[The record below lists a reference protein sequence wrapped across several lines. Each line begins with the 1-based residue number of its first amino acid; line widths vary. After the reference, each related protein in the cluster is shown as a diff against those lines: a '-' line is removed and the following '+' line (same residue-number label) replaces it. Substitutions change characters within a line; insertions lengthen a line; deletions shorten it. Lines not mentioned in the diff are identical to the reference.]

1 MPEDQEQAVTRRR
14 TRRKASDEVSA
25 PLDVMSPSTT
35 EAANG
40 RVQDQPSANGVGAGS
55 EALSSTVSASRPHT
69 TRRRATSAPESLS
82 ESSRVDDAHV
92 NDQQSP
98 APRRRGRPP
107 KAAQQPADSAPASP
121 IASAAPADST
131 PDAPAPQ
138 AAGRGRPTGRPSR
151 QAAAADAAV
160 PSELAAQVEPSTSEA
175 AQPRRRGRPRRADA
189 VAQDAAPVE
198 QTEPLST
205 TSAPSPV
212 ESSSTAPDE
221 SHESGAQR
229 PIRRP
234 SYRFG
239 RRAPVGAV
247 ETTAPQETV
256 SATGQAPSVNEA
268 GASAAA
274 NETDTRPAAQSTE
287 SAQSFTAAPN
297 VPGTYGRRGDGM
309 GGRPFRRAD
318 HGAERAETPHG
329 ESRETADD
337 RPVRDRTIPGAPAGP
352 GAPYHGRVTESGVNV
367 VSRAPIH
374 RQDRQGGAQRG
385 FSRVSGPYM
394 PGGRGSAG
402 HQPAGPAPYENAP
415 NGSPSE
421 TGGVQ
426 PYGTYDQYAPTSNG
440 SGAPADRSGG
450 APNRPLRGRYG
461 QPGYGNAPYTDTR
474 GQRGPAGG
482 RNVSGSSDGYRDRD
496 RDRDQRDQYREPYR
510 DQYRD
515 RDRDRDREP
524 YGPASHGGR
533 GMPPARSPYGA
544 GDRGGDRRGI
554 GGRGGA
560 YGGRQGREPRSV
572 SSYGSLY
579 TNVPGGAPS
588 DGRYGDGRFGE
599 GRYSDNRSTLRPAG
613 STTMTRTVDVNGLL
627 WISGGT
633 AEILDNRTLQPI
645 ARMATEDVRRLG
657 LRSGDA
663 ISGRAEDR
671 PGRRMLVELDTVNDQ
686 QPDAMRERPLFE
698 QLTASFPDRRIRL
711 EHGPQPVSV
720 RIIDLF
726 APLGFGSRALVVAP
740 PKTGKTT
747 LIREAAEAVLKGYPD
762 AIVMAVLVGER
773 PEEVTDLRARLE
785 PRGGLVY
792 AASFDEDTQRH
803 AWLVQVAVERA
814 KRVAE
819 SGRDAFMVLDSL
831 TRLARAENLATRSQG
846 RTLSGGIDAQALDTG
861 RRAFGAARN
870 LEEGGSITIVAT
882 CLVDT
887 GSRQDEVVYEEFKGT
902 GNMELHLSR
911 ELAQRRLFPAVDAVK
926 SGTRREEMLLTPDEL
941 RAATALRRRLADLP
955 TAQATQQL
963 LSVMERTPSN
973 SALLQAIEQSGW
985 IK

>member
-1 MPEDQEQAVTRRR
+1 M
-14 TRRKASDEVSA
+14 
-25 PLDVMSPSTT
+25 
-35 EAANG
+35 
-40 RVQDQPSANGVGAGS
+40 
-55 EALSSTVSASRPHT
+55 
-69 TRRRATSAPESLS
+69 
-82 ESSRVDDAHV
+82 
-92 NDQQSP
+92 
-98 APRRRGRPP
+98 
-107 KAAQQPADSAPASP
+107 
-121 IASAAPADST
+121 
-131 PDAPAPQ
+131 
-138 AAGRGRPTGRPSR
+138 
-151 QAAAADAAV
+151 
-160 PSELAAQVEPSTSEA
+160 
-175 AQPRRRGRPRRADA
+175 
-189 VAQDAAPVE
+189 
-198 QTEPLST
+198 
-205 TSAPSPV
+205 
-212 ESSSTAPDE
+212 
-221 SHESGAQR
+221 
-229 PIRRP
+229 
-234 SYRFG
+234 
-239 RRAPVGAV
+239 
-247 ETTAPQETV
+247 
-256 SATGQAPSVNEA
+256 
-268 GASAAA
+268 
-274 NETDTRPAAQSTE
+274 
-287 SAQSFTAAPN
+287 
-297 VPGTYGRRGDGM
+297 
-309 GGRPFRRAD
+309 
-318 HGAERAETPHG
+318 
-329 ESRETADD
+329 
-337 RPVRDRTIPGAPAGP
+337 
-352 GAPYHGRVTESGVNV
+352 
-367 VSRAPIH
+367 
-374 RQDRQGGAQRG
+374 
-385 FSRVSGPYM
+385 SGPYT
-394 PGGRGSAG
+394 PGGRGTAG
-402 HQPAGPAPYENAP
+402 QQQPAAGPSPYESNPA
-415 NGSPSE
+415 SSASDA
-421 TGGVQ
+421 GGTP
-426 PYGTYDQYAPTSNG
+426 PYGSYGSYEPYAPSTNGGGAPPERG
-440 SGAPADRSGG
+440 SGAS
-450 APNRPLRGRYG
+450 NRPMRGRYN

-474 GQRGPAGG
+474 GQDTRGQRGPGGG
-482 RNVSGSSDGYRDRD
+482 RSVPGGSDQYRDRD
-496 RDRDQRDQYREPYR
+496 QRDQRDQYREPYR

-515 RDRDRDREP
+515 QYRDRDRERTREP

-533 GMPPARSPYGA
+533 GMPPARSPYG
-544 GDRGGDRRGI
+544 GGERTGDRRGM
-554 GGRGGA
+554 GGRGGG
-560 YGGRQGREPRSV
+560 YGTRQGREPRSV

-588 DGRYGDGRFGE
+588 EGRYGERYGE
-599 GRYSDNRSTLRPAG
+599 SRYGDNRSALRPAG
-613 STTMTRTVDVNGLL
+613 SATIARMVDVSGLL
-627 WISGGT
+627 WVSGNN

-671 PGRRMLVELDTVNDQ
+671 PGRRMLVELDTVNDTD
-686 QPDAMRERPLFE
+686 PEAVRERPVFE
-698 QLTASFPDRRIRL
+698 QLTASFPDRRIHL
-711 EHGPQPVSV
+711 EHGAQPVSA

-726 APLGFGSRALVVAP
+726 APLGFGSRALIVAP

-762 AIVMAVLVGER
+762 AVVMAVLVGER

-870 LEEGGSITIVAT
+870 LEEGGSITILAT

-902 GNMELHLSR
+902 GNMERHLSR